1 MRVLLILGLAFGTLV
16 SFASQAA
23 RTQELQQSVTVQQ
36 KAANLEVS
44 LVADKR
50 TYKRTDDIDLEV
62 KLTNTHGVKDI
73 FVYGTLQFGFRGSF
87 MLYHL
92 DAKGKDVP
100 TQFFPEA
107 QTRLPDPKDTSAFV
121 KLLPD
126 HFLGTYYRS
135 SIHTLNMVRPGKYSM
150 WVEYSCPISI
160 VDVELKPFFG
170 KENGII
176 KSNVVRIEVLP

>member
-1 MRVLLILGLAFGTLV
+1 MKTLLILGLAFGAVV
-16 SFASQAA
+16 SFASQAV

-50 TYKRTDDIDLEV
+50 IYKRSDDIDLEV

-73 FVYGTLQFGFRGSF
+73 FVYGTLEFGFRGSF
-87 MLYHL
+87 MLYHQ
-92 DAKGKDVP
+92 DAEGKDVP

-107 QTRLPDPKDTSAFV
+107 QTPLPDPKDTSAFV

-170 KENGII
+170 RENGPL
-176 KSNVVRIEVLP
+176 KSNVVRIEVR

>member
-1 MRVLLILGLAFGTLV
+1 MKILLILGLAFGAVV
-16 SFASQAA
+16 SFAGQAA
-23 RTQELQQSVTVQQ
+23 RTQALPPNIAVKQT
-36 KAANLEVS
+36 AANLEVS
-44 LVADKR
+44 LAADKQK
-50 TYKRTDDIDLEV
+50 YKQSDDIDLEV
-62 KLTNTHGVKDI
+62 KLTNTDGVKNM
-73 FVYGTLQFGFRGSF
+73 FVYGTLEFGFRGSF
-87 MLYHL
+87 MLYHH

-135 SIHTLNMVRPGKYSM
+135 SIRTLNMVRPGKYSI
-150 WVEYSCPISI
+150 WVEYSCPLSI

-170 KENGII
+170 KENGPL
-176 KSNVVRIEVLP
+176 KSNVVWIEVL